1 MSPSRVRNA
10 TFGTRRRGYDPE
22 EVYEFLHRVA
32 TEIESG
38 DTDRSLLRAELSRVT
53 DELAEVRS
61 TAPPQEPDERREIS
75 AHAVNL
81 LSQAQQAADNA
92 VAEAERYAR
101 DMVLAARNQYQEI
114 LQRAQEAASET
125 ASELR
130 ALPGE
135 YGVPVHEVEYVR
147 TFAHI
152 AQVQLR
158 SVLDALGKEVDR
170 LGRVPQMEATDQEN
184 VTWQPVGLPP
194 DED

>member
-1 MSPSRVRNA
+1 MSPASVRNA
-10 TFGTRRRGYDPE
+10 TFGTRRRGYDPD

-32 TEIESG
+32 REIESG
-38 DTDRSLLRAELSRVT
+38 DTDRAALRAEVNRLES
-53 DELAEVRS
+53 ELAELR
-61 TAPPQEPDERREIS
+61 TAAPPPEPDERMEIS

-114 LQRAQEAASET
+114 LQRAQEAATET

-130 ALPGE
+130 ALPGG

-170 LGRVPQMEATDQEN
+170 LGRVPQLEAVDEED
-184 VTWQPVGLPP
+184 VTWQPVDLPA
-194 DED
+194 D